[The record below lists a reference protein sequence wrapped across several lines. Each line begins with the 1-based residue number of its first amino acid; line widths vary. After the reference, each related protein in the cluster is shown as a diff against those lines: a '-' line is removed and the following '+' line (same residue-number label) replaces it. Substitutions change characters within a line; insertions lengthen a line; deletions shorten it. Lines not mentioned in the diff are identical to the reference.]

1 MKKKLADEIGKAFIR
16 LRRKQMNII
25 KDGTITVPIIR
36 FECNNCGCVF
46 EADKGEYKYSSQME
60 VMHDGLG
67 AYKCEC
73 PCCKNMVYTERK

>member
-1 MKKKLADEIGKAFIR
+1 MTIVKNGKIPST
-16 LRRKQMNII
+16 II
-25 KDGTITVPIIR
+25 C
-36 FECNNCGCVF
+36 FECEYCGCLF

-73 PCCKNMVYTERK
+73 PCCKNMVYAERK